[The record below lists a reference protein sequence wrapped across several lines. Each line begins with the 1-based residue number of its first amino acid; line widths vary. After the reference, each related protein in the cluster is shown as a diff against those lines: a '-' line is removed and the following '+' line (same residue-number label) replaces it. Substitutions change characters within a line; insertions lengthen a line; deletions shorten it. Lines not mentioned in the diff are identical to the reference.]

1 MRPKTGRW
9 VHPHAGDEDE
19 DDVSRSTHGMEAT
32 TGRGG
37 RGGARGGGRGGRNSS
52 GGRRLSAVKDSDFA
66 NKPLRKVIV
75 RNLPCGLTR
84 EAFEETL
91 TRDGFDLTSMFD
103 WCDYAR
109 GKRRGRSGGRGVGAA
124 SAASRSRWCGAAKTA
139 DTARKLLE
147 KYGGARFRVRERNAE
162 GEPIDG
168 EGAVEETRAIV
179 EFAPSQWTPKE
190 FGERF
195 ASAADGEGRKNEL
208 EGTIEEDEDYLAF
221 VAAMDEPKSAVPVSR
236 AVTPKTESAP
246 RRVSALL
253 QYVWKKRANEQR
265 AAAASAGM
273 AKLSTSKSS
282 KKKAMSK
289 ASVEARDKKQKTS
302 GKQKKSAAQKEAK
315 KPDAPHAKAKPP
327 KPKPNP
333 PQNGGGGASHASN
346 PAPKKKK
353 VILSKKNKAPTPKN
367 VD

>member
-1 MRPKTGRW
+1 M
-9 VHPHAGDEDE
+9 
-19 DDVSRSTHGMEAT
+19 
-32 TGRGG
+32 
-37 RGGARGGGRGGRNSS
+37 
-52 GGRRLSAVKDSDFA
+52 SAVKDSDFS
-66 NKPLRKVIV
+66 NKPLRKVVV

-91 TRDGFDLTSMFD
+91 ARDGFDLTSMFD

-109 GKRRGRSGGRGVGAA
+109 GKRRGRGGGRGVGAS

-168 EGAVEETRAIV
+168 VGAVEETRAIV
-179 EFAPSQWTPKE
+179 EFAPSQWTPRE

-195 ASAADGEGRKNEL
+195 ASAADGEGIKNAL
-208 EGTIEEDEDYLAF
+208 EGTIEEDEEYLSF
-221 VAAMDEPKSAVPVSR
+221 VAAMNDPKSAAPVSR

-253 QYVWKKRANEQR
+253 QYVWKKRAIDQR
-265 AAAASAGM
+265 AAAAASAGM
-273 AKLSTSKSS
+273 AKLKVSKSS
-282 KKKAMSK
+282 KKKTMPK

-302 GKQKKSAAQKEAK
+302 GKQKKHAAQKEAK
-315 KPDAPHAKAKPP
+315 KPDGPQAKAKP

-333 PQNGGGGASHASN
+333 PQNGGGGASPAPN

-353 VILSKKNKAPTPKN
+353 VILSKKNKAPTSMN

>member
-1 MRPKTGRW
+1 M
-9 VHPHAGDEDE
+9 
-19 DDVSRSTHGMEAT
+19 
-32 TGRGG
+32 
-37 RGGARGGGRGGRNSS
+37 
-52 GGRRLSAVKDSDFA
+52 SAVKDSDFS

-109 GKRRGRSGGRGVGAA
+109 GKRRGRGGGRGVGAA
-124 SAASRSRWCGAAKTA
+124 SSASCASRSRWCGAAKTA

-195 ASAADGEGRKNEL
+195 ASAADGEGTKNAL

-221 VAAMDEPKSAVPVSR
+221 VAAMDEPKNVMPVSR

-273 AKLSTSKSS
+273 AKLSASKSS
-282 KKKAMSK
+282 KKKTTPK

-302 GKQKKSAAQKEAK
+302 GKQKKSAAQKGAK

-333 PQNGGGGASHASN
+333 PQNGGGGAEPAPN
-346 PAPKKKK
+346 PASKKKK
-353 VILSKKNKAPTPKN
+353 SSCQRRTRRQRPRT
-367 VD
+367 

>member
-1 MRPKTGRW
+1 M
-9 VHPHAGDEDE
+9 
-19 DDVSRSTHGMEAT
+19 
-32 TGRGG
+32 
-37 RGGARGGGRGGRNSS
+37 
-52 GGRRLSAVKDSDFA
+52 SAVKDSDFS

-109 GKRRGRSGGRGVGAA
+109 GKRRGRGGGRGVGAASAA

-147 KYGGARFRVRERNAE
+147 KYGGARFRVRERNVE

-195 ASAADGEGRKNEL
+195 ASAADGEGTKNAL

-221 VAAMDEPKSAVPVSR
+221 VAAMDEPKNVMPVSR
-236 AVTPKTESAP
+236 AVTPKMESAP

-273 AKLSTSKSS
+273 AKLSTSKSN
-282 KKKAMSK
+282 KKKTRSK

-302 GKQKKSAAQKEAK
+302 GKQKKSAAQKGAK

-333 PQNGGGGASHASN
+333 PQNGGGGAEPAPN
-346 PAPKKKK
+346 PASKKKK

>member
-1 MRPKTGRW
+1 M
-9 VHPHAGDEDE
+9 
-19 DDVSRSTHGMEAT
+19 
-32 TGRGG
+32 
-37 RGGARGGGRGGRNSS
+37 
-52 GGRRLSAVKDSDFA
+52 KDSDFS
-66 NKPLRKVIV
+66 NKPLRKVVV

-91 TRDGFDLTSMFD
+91 ARDGFDLTSMFD
-103 WCDYAR
+103 WCDYAM
-109 GKRRGRSGGRGVGAA
+109 GKRRGRGGGRGVGAA

-168 EGAVEETRAIV
+168 VGAVEETRAIV
-179 EFAPSQWTPKE
+179 EFAPSQWTPRE

-195 ASAADGEGRKNEL
+195 ASAADGEGIKNAL
-208 EGTIEEDEDYLAF
+208 EGTIEEDEEYLSF
-221 VAAMDEPKSAVPVSR
+221 VAAMNDPKSAAPVTPSR
-236 AVTPKTESAP
+236 AVTPKAESAP

-253 QYVWKKRANEQR
+253 QYVWKKRAIDQR
-265 AAAASAGM
+265 AAAAAASAGM
-273 AKLSTSKSS
+273 AKLKVSKSS
-282 KKKAMSK
+282 KKKTMPK
-289 ASVEARDKKQKTS
+289 APVEARDKKQKTS
-302 GKQKKSAAQKEAK
+302 GKQKKHAAQKEAK
-315 KPDAPHAKAKPP
+315 KPDGPQAKAKP

-333 PQNGGGGASHASN
+333 PQNGGGGASPAPN

-353 VILSKKNKAPTPKN
+353 VILSKKNKAPTSMN

>member
-1 MRPKTGRW
+1 M
-9 VHPHAGDEDE
+9 
-19 DDVSRSTHGMEAT
+19 
-32 TGRGG
+32 
-37 RGGARGGGRGGRNSS
+37 
-52 GGRRLSAVKDSDFA
+52 KDSDFS
-66 NKPLRKVIV
+66 NKPLRKVVV

-91 TRDGFDLTSMFD
+91 ARDGFDLTSMFD
-103 WCDYAR
+103 WCDYAM
-109 GKRRGRSGGRGVGAA
+109 GKRRGRGGGRGVGAS

-168 EGAVEETRAIV
+168 VGAVEETRAIV
-179 EFAPSQWTPKE
+179 EFAPSQWTPRE

-195 ASAADGEGRKNEL
+195 ASAADGEGIKNAL
-208 EGTIEEDEDYLAF
+208 EGTIEEDEEYLSF
-221 VAAMDEPKSAVPVSR
+221 VAAMNEPKSAAPVSG
-236 AVTPKTESAP
+236 AVTPKAESAP

-253 QYVWKKRANEQR
+253 QYVWKKRAIDQR
-265 AAAASAGM
+265 AAAAAASAGM
-273 AKLSTSKSS
+273 AKLKVSKSS
-282 KKKAMSK
+282 KKKTMPK

-302 GKQKKSAAQKEAK
+302 GKQKKHAAQKEAK
-315 KPDAPHAKAKPP
+315 KPDGPQAKAKP

-333 PQNGGGGASHASN
+333 PQNGGGGASPAPN

-353 VILSKKNKAPTPKN
+353 VILSKKNKAPTSMN